1 MQYFKYIFT
10 AFFLITLL
18 LSACRKDEFITDN
31 SAKVSFSI
39 DTLRFDTVFT
49 QVGSATRFLKI
60 KNPHNQPI
68 KISKIY
74 LAQGTQSYFNLNI
87 DGVAGDEQE
96 NIEIPA
102 NDSIYVFAEVTINP
116 NDKNNPFVINEDLV
130 VETNGN
136 TQKVILEAWGQNA
149 NYIPNNTAKGKIAA
163 LTADAVWNDPK
174 PYVIYGILVIDGV
187 KLTIAAGTRIHI
199 HGGLVRTD
207 NKQIYSDGMIYVQNG
222 GEIEIQGTK
231 SQPVVIQGDRLEKPF
246 EKIPAQWNLIYFG
259 ANTKAN
265 FSYTTIKNA
274 RLGLYADSAS
284 TANLKYCQ
292 IYNTAGPGIYARQA
306 DITLDNCLLHSN
318 GDRSF
323 VVNQGGSYQV
333 NYSTIA
339 NFGANTYAL
348 ELSNAFCRA
357 FDAAG
362 NCVSV
367 LVSPLNFNAQ
377 NSIFHSSQRDAISL
391 VEVKNVPFNYYFQNS
406 IVRVQDLIDKNKG
419 GYTDFFANCKSCIN
433 ITANDKLFKK
443 IDADN
448 YRLDTLSIAENKAL
462 PINGLTEDLDG
473 TPRDAQKPDIGAYE
487 FKPK

>member
-1 MQYFKYIFT
+1 MQYIKYFFT
-10 AFFLITLL
+10 FAILSVTLF
-18 LSACRKDEFITDN
+18 SACQKEEFITTAD
-31 SAKVSFSI
+31 AKVAFSK

-49 QVGSATRFLKI
+49 QVGSATRFFKI
-60 KNPHNQPI
+60 LNPHNQPI

-74 LAQGTQSYFNLNI
+74 LAKGDQSYFNLNI
-87 DGVAGDEQE
+87 DGVSGDAQE

-116 NDKNNPFVINEDLV
+116 NDKNNPFVIDEELI

-149 NYIPNNTAKGKIAA
+149 NYIPSNTAKGKIAA
-163 LTADAVWNDPK
+163 LTADAIWNDPK
-174 PYVIYGILVIDGV
+174 PYVIYGILLIDGF
-187 KLTIAAGTRIHI
+187 KLTIEAGTKIHI

-207 NKQIYSDGMIYVQNG
+207 DKQIYSDGMIYVRNG
-222 GEIEIQGTK
+222 GEIEIKGTK
-231 SQPVVIQGDRLEKPF
+231 AKPVVIQGDRLEKPF

-259 ANTKAN
+259 ANSKAN

-284 TANLKYCQ
+284 TAHLKYCQ

-306 DITLDNCLLHSN
+306 DVTLDNCLLHSN

-323 VVNQGGSYQV
+323 VVNQGGSYQLT
-333 NYSTIA
+333 YTTIA
-339 NFGANTYAL
+339 NFGANAPAL

-357 FDAAG
+357 FDNAG
-362 NCVSV
+362 NCASL
-367 LVSPLNFNAQ
+367 LVSPLFFRAK
-377 NSIFHSSQRDAISL
+377 NSIFHSSQRDALSF
-391 VEVKNVPFNYYFQNS
+391 VEVKNIPFNYLFENS
-406 IVRVQDLIDKNKG
+406 IVRVQDLTDKNKG
-419 GYTDFFANCKSCIN
+419 GHPDFFNNCTACIN
-433 ITANDKLFKK
+433 MTTGDKLFKK

-448 YRLDTLSIAENKAL
+448 YHLDTLSVAENKAI
-462 PINGLTEDLDG
+462 PINGFTEDLDG
-473 TPRDAQKPDIGAYE
+473 TPRDMQKPDIGAYE

>member
-1 MQYFKYIFT
+1 MQYIKYIFT
-10 AFFLITLL
+10 LSFFSIILF
-18 LSACRKDEFITDN
+18 SACQKDEFIIDA
-31 SAKVSFSI
+31 SAKVEFTT

-49 QVGSATRFLKI
+49 QVGSATRFFKVR
-60 KNPHNQPI
+60 NPHNQPI

-74 LAQGTQSYFNLNI
+74 LAQGAQSYFNLNI
-87 DGVAGDEQE
+87 DGVSGDAQE

-102 NDSIYVFAEVTINP
+102 NDSIYIFAEVTINP

-130 VETNGN
+130 FETNGN

-149 NYIPNNTAKGKIAA
+149 NYIPSNTAKGKVAA

-174 PYVIYGILVIDGV
+174 PYVIYGILLIDGF
-187 KLTIAAGTRIHI
+187 KLTITAGTKVHI

-207 NKQIYSDGMIYVQNG
+207 DKQIYSDGMIYVRNG

-231 SQPVVIQGDRLEKPF
+231 EKPVIIQGDRLEKPF

-259 ANTKAN
+259 ANSKAN

-318 GDRSF
+318 GDRSL
-323 VVNQGGSYQV
+323 VIQQGGNYKV
-333 NYSTIA
+333 NYCTIA
-339 NFGANTYAL
+339 NFGANAPAL
-348 ELSNAFCRA
+348 ELSNAFCRS
-357 FDAAG
+357 FDNAG
-362 NCVSV
+362 NCASL
-367 LVSPLNFNAQ
+367 LVSPLLFRAK
-377 NSIFHSSQRDAISL
+377 NSIFHCSQLDALSFSA
-391 VEVKNVPFNYYFQNS
+391 VPNIPFDYLFENS
-406 IVRVQDLIDKNKG
+406 IVRVQNLIDKNKG
-419 GYTDFFANCKSCIN
+419 GHPDFFNYCKDCIN
-433 ITANDKLFKK
+433 LKTSDKLFKK

-448 YRLDTLSIAENKAL
+448 YRLDTLSIAENKAIPL
-462 PINGLTEDLDG
+462 NGFNEDLDG

-487 FKPK
+487 YKPK